1 MKQPTTNNRK
11 PTTESGI
18 ALYMAIT
25 ITSAI
30 VLVAFAIISL
40 ALRQISISNAGRDS
54 QVAFYAAD
62 AGSEC
67 ALYWDAKNT
76 GGSAFASTTSS
87 TQISCN
93 QDSTS
98 NPTNP
103 VATPVYVGASNT
115 NIFGPWTPATAT
127 STFAITFKSS
137 LSDTSFPCAIVTVY
151 KGNVGSGT
159 VVTKIESRGYNT
171 CDPSSIRRVERA
183 IRINY

>member
-76 GGSAFASTTSS
+76 GGSAFASTSPVT
-87 TQISCN
+87 ISCN
-93 QDSTS
+93 QNNPTGQNMS
-98 NPTNP
+98 NPTPNVIPAWISP
-103 VATPVYVGASNT
+103 V
-115 NIFGPWTPATAT
+115 AT
-127 STFAITFKSS
+127 STFTI
-137 LSDTSFPCAIVTVY
+137 SFLPDPYCATVTVV
-151 KGNVGSGT
+151 KTLNGST
-159 VVTKIESRGYNT
+159 MSTKIESRGYNT
-171 CDPSSIRRVERA
+171 CDPTSVRRVERA